1 MKKNINFIILLLLL
15 ILLKKI
21 NPNIFNN
28 YNDILKYISIIIILV
43 SSFYFVIKLNYKNY
57 DVKKMNNIIRESN
70 SSDLKALF
78 MSLGAKIGVGSIA
91 GISIAIYING
101 PGVLLWIWIITSLS
115 SILTYCET
123 FLGSKYQN
131 GVFSYIKKGLNNRI
145 ALIYTMLLI
154 FIYEIG
160 FVGIQTNTIYK
171 SLIEFNIIN
180 SKLTIIIILLIIS
193 LLIFNRLEK
202 IITITSKIVPLMCLI
217 YIIVS
222 IPLLFKINII
232 RIIEIII
239 KDGINNNKLLKIITA
254 GFYRG
259 IFATESGIGTSSISS
274 TISNNREK
282 QAMVQLIGVHFIS
295 LIIISLTGIIV
306 INYSNNYIGKIN
318 GIEILLNIY
327 NNFYGLSGKI
337 YINIIIL
344 LFAIST
350 ILCSYFY
357 TIKAIEYIKNKIT
370 NIDIIIIKV
379 VIIIFSFLGM
389 VIKSSIIW
397 SIIDNLI
404 IYLLIINICA
414 MIKLRK
420 EIK

>member
-21 NPNIFNN
+21 NHNIFNN
-28 YNDILKYISIIIILV
+28 YNDILKYISIIIIVV

-70 SSDLKALF
+70 SNDLKALF

-131 GVFSYIKKGLNNRI
+131 GVFSYLMNGLNNMI

-171 SLIEFNIIN
+171 SLIELNIIN

-222 IPLLFKINII
+222 IPLLF
-232 RIIEIII
+232 
-239 KDGINNNKLLKIITA
+239 
-254 GFYRG
+254 
-259 IFATESGIGTSSISS
+259 
-274 TISNNREK
+274 
-282 QAMVQLIGVHFIS
+282 
-295 LIIISLTGIIV
+295 
-306 INYSNNYIGKIN
+306 
-318 GIEILLNIY
+318 
-327 NNFYGLSGKI
+327 
-337 YINIIIL
+337 
-344 LFAIST
+344 
-350 ILCSYFY
+350 
-357 TIKAIEYIKNKIT
+357 
-370 NIDIIIIKV
+370 
-379 VIIIFSFLGM
+379 
-389 VIKSSIIW
+389 
-397 SIIDNLI
+397 
-404 IYLLIINICA
+404 
-414 MIKLRK
+414 
-420 EIK
+420 